1 MESMGPAPPQEAVI
15 SIQKVRLDA
24 IVAGDNDRTEFQ
36 AGELEA
42 LAQDIAAHGLAQ
54 PITVR
59 PVSGRGRPYEIVA
72 GERRYRAHLLLQQ
85 RDPAAWHSID
95 ALVRPMSDQAADA
108 IMLAENLHRKDLNP
122 LDEAK
127 AYRKR
132 MEKHGWSVAEVAAAA
147 HVSAE
152 RVRNRLLLLNLMPEY
167 QVLVQYGNL
176 DLGKA
181 QHLGTLDK
189 NHQMIAMRALLA
201 KPMTNDNFVR
211 ICARLRAQ
219 QDQLAMW
226 DLSLFE
232 KMSDEELV
240 EHLQEEPLKTSVVAI
255 PSKDGTM
262 YLVVEH
268 AARLV
273 LDVDLDAIASS
284 VRLVEKG

>member
-152 RVRNRLLLLNLMPEY
+152 RVRNRLLLL
-167 QVLVQYGNL
+167 
-176 DLGKA
+176 
-181 QHLGTLDK
+181 
-189 NHQMIAMRALLA
+189 AMRALLA